1 MGYDNVSFP
10 KESIFLIT
18 GAAGFIGSNLVEA
31 ILNLGYQVR
40 GLDNFSTGKREN
52 LVLFKENPNFEFIEG
67 DIRDLDTCMMA
78 CNGVDY
84 VLNQAAWGSV
94 PKSIEMPLLYEEVNI
109 KGTLNM
115 MESARQNNV
124 KNLYMHQV
132 HLYTVMSQTYL
143 KRKE

>member
-1 MGYDNVSFP
+1 MGY
-10 KESIFLIT
+10 
-18 GAAGFIGSNLVEA
+18 
-31 ILNLGYQVR
+31 YVR

-124 KNLYMHQV
+124 KKFVYASSSSIYGDEPNLP
-132 HLYTVMSQTYL
+132 
-143 KRKE
+143 KKEG